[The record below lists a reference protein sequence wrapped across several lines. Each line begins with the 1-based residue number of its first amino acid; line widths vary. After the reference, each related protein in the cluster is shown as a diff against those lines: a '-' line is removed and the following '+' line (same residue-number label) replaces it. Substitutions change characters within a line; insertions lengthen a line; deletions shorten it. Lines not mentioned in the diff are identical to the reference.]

1 MTIDCTK
8 QKPDINDLPKDIQRQ
23 LYTVIKFKWTLNNTK
38 GLIMKTKILML
49 SFALSLG
56 ISTGASAISPCLAE
70 FMACVERDAGAN
82 ERVCEAEFKKCAGY

>member
-1 MTIDCTK
+1 
-8 QKPDINDLPKDIQRQ
+8 
-23 LYTVIKFKWTLNNTK
+23 
-38 GLIMKTKILML
+38 MKTKILMI

-56 ISTGASAISPCLAE
+56 VSTGASAISPCLAK